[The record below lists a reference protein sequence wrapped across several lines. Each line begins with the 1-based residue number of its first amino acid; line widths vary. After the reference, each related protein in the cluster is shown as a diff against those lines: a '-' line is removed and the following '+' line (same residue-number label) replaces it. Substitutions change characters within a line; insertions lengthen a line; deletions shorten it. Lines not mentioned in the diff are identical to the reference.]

1 MKSKELKVGLFTALA
16 LVLLYFGFDFL
27 KGKDFLERS
36 HKYYVIYVNVDKL
49 QKSNPV
55 LVNGYAVGR
64 VSNIRIMQE
73 RNNNVL
79 VELDIDSDIQLGD
92 STKAILDSDFLG
104 NKSILLSIGK
114 ITRVAE
120 PGDTLVPEVTP
131 SLQALITQSA
141 EPVADNLQT
150 TIRKLNTTLDN
161 LAGNSKSLD
170 SIFARFKTTQIVLN
184 KALVS
189 SNEQV
194 ALVAE
199 SFKVT
204 TEHLNA
210 VLNDLRPTA
219 KNLAVITDSLK
230 RIELNKTIDKAQESL
245 TRLNATLDKLTKKDN
260 SAGRLLNEDSL
271 YVNLNQVL
279 KSIDSLAKNF
289 NSNPKHFMA
298 PLGKSSKKIE
308 RDRKAQQAK
317 PND

>member
-1 MKSKELKVGLFTALA
+1 VKSKELKVGVFTAMT

-27 KGKDFLERS
+27 KGKDFLQRS
-36 HKYYVIYVNVDKL
+36 HKYYVIYANVDKL
-49 QKSNPV
+49 QQSNPV

-73 RNNNVL
+73 QNNDVL
-79 VELDIDSDIQLGD
+79 VELDIDSEVTLGD

-104 NKSILLSIGK
+104 NKSILLSIGT
-114 ITRVAE
+114 ITVVAE
-120 PGDTLVPEVTP
+120 PGDTLLPEVTP

-161 LAGNSKSLD
+161 LANNSRGLD

-189 SNEQV
+189 SNEQIGEV
-194 ALVAE
+194 AR

-204 TEHLNA
+204 TENLDTALNA
-210 VLNDLRPTA
+210 LQPTLL
-219 KNLAVITDSLK
+219 NLAVITDSLK
-230 RIELNKTIDKAQESL
+230 RVELNKTIAKTQEAI
-245 TRLNATLDKLTKKDN
+245 TRLNATLDKLTQNDN
-260 SAGRLLNEDSL
+260 TAGRLLNDDSL

-279 KSIDSLAKNF
+279 LSIDSLAKNF
-289 NSNPKHFMA
+289 NNNPKHFMS

-308 RDRKAQQAK
+308 RDRRSEQMK
-317 PND
+317 PKN

>member
-1 MKSKELKVGLFTALA
+1 MT

-27 KGKDFLERS
+27 KGKDFLQRS
-36 HKYYVIYVNVDKL
+36 HKYYVIYANVDKL
-49 QKSNPV
+49 QQSNPV

-73 RNNNVL
+73 QNNDVL
-79 VELDIDSDIQLGD
+79 VELDIDSEVTLGD

-104 NKSILLSIGK
+104 NKSILLSIGT
-114 ITRVAE
+114 ITVVAE
-120 PGDTLVPEVTP
+120 PGDTLLPEVTP

-161 LAGNSKSLD
+161 LANNSRGLD

-189 SNEQV
+189 SNEQIGEV
-194 ALVAE
+194 AR

-204 TEHLNA
+204 TENLDTALNA
-210 VLNDLRPTA
+210 LQPTLL
-219 KNLAVITDSLK
+219 NLAVITDSLK
-230 RIELNKTIDKAQESL
+230 RVELNKTIAKTQEAI
-245 TRLNATLDKLTKKDN
+245 TRLNATLDKLTQNDN
-260 SAGRLLNEDSL
+260 TAGRLLNDDSL

-279 KSIDSLAKNF
+279 LSIDSLAKNF
-289 NSNPKHFMA
+289 NNNPKHFMS

-308 RDRKAQQAK
+308 RDRRSEQMK
-317 PND
+317 PKN